1 MIRLALALCAMV
13 LPVAATAQLHGHSPY
28 AGKETRGIK
37 SLSEADLDDL
47 RAGRG
52 WGLALAAE
60 LNGVPGPAH
69 LLELKKQIGLTPAQ
83 VTVLEALF
91 AQMQAEA
98 QAAGRRFLAAEAAIE
113 AAFREGSLTPDH
125 LRHLIG
131 ASAEARAQ
139 LRFVHLA
146 RHLETLPVLT
156 SEQIARYNVLRG
168 YGAGDPCKNVPA
180 GHDPAMWRRHNN
192 CK

>member
-1 MIRLALALCAMV
+1 M
-13 LPVAATAQLHGHSPY
+13 AAGS
-28 AGKETRGIK
+28 ENREIK

-69 LLELKKQIGLTPAQ
+69 LLELKEQIGLTPAQ
-83 VTVLEALF
+83 VTTLEALF
-91 AQMQAEA
+91 ARMKAEA
-98 QAAGRRFLAAEAAIE
+98 QEAGRRFIAAEAAIE
-113 AAFREGSLTPDH
+113 DAFRERSLTPEH

-131 ASAEARAQ
+131 AAAEARAQ
-139 LRFVHLA
+139 LRFVHLT
-146 RHLETLPVLT
+146 RHLDTLPVLPP
-156 SEQIARYNVLRG
+156 EQIARYNVLRG
-168 YGAGDPCKNVPA
+168 YRAGDPCSNVPA

-192 CK
+192 CR